1 MIEFINERALEKWL
15 ASRHIS
21 WEVWGSA
28 RSKTISN
35 LWKEYEKGEIS
46 FRDHPPTRAVRVVQI
61 ILRRENSML
70 LEIAQEFGDG
80 RIRRRELPPSE
91 KIIAAESQ
99 FEAAERCLREELGL
113 NSLHIQLLNATV
125 ASYERVADSPSYP
138 GLRTHYTVYTID
150 AAVEGLP
157 DEDFWR
163 ENKAAA
169 EGDPVK
175 RHLWGWRRTGGI
187 IPRPE

>member
-1 MIEFINERALEKWL
+1 MIKFENERVLEKWL
-15 ASRHIS
+15 SSREIG
-21 WEVWGSA
+21 WEAWGSA
-28 RSKTISN
+28 RSKTIYN
-35 LWKEYEKGEIS
+35 LWNEYEQSEIT

-80 RIRRRELPPSE
+80 RVRQRELPPSE

-113 NSLHIQLLNATV
+113 NPRHIKILNSTAK
-125 ASYERVADSPSYP
+125 YEKVADSPSYP
-138 GLRTHYTVYTID
+138 GLRTHYTVYIIE
-150 AAVEGLP
+150 AAAEGLP

-163 ENKAAA
+163 ENKAIAA
-169 EGDPVK
+169 GDPVK
-175 RHLWGWRRTGGI
+175 RHLWGWRRTDGR
-187 IPRPE
+187 IPRPK